1 MLKNQIRKSL
11 FEQGLALSNRAVQEN
26 NKKIQKRV
34 IDNFELSLMK
44 NILMYFPFRQEIE
57 VNLLSEEL
65 KKFSNEI
72 YMPKLLSNKKMV
84 FNRFVEDQNLTKN
97 NYGILESD
105 SEVYLEPIKFDVM
118 FIPFVGVDLNGFRLG
133 YGGGYFDRALS
144 NIDHH
149 KEKPLVIGLGYEYQL
164 LDADFGEPHDLRYNK
179 VVTENRIHIF
189 N

>member
-11 FEQGLALSNRAVQEN
+11 VEQGLALSNKAVQEN

-84 FNRFVEDQNLTKN
+84 FNRFVEGQNLTKN

-105 SEVYLEPIKFDVM
+105 CEVYLEPIKFDVM

-164 LDADFGEPHDLRYNK
+164 LDDDFGEPHDLRYNK

>member
-1 MLKNQIRKSL
+1 
-11 FEQGLALSNRAVQEN
+11 
-26 NKKIQKRV
+26 
-34 IDNFELSLMK
+34 
-44 NILMYFPFRQEIE
+44 MYFPFRQEIE

-72 YMPKLLSNKKMV
+72 YSAKLLSNKKMV
-84 FNRFVEDQNLTKN
+84 FNRFVEGQNLTKN

-105 SEVYLEPIKFDVM
+105 SGAYLEPIKFDVM

-149 KEKPLVIGLGYEYQL
+149 KEKAIG
-164 LDADFGEPHDLRYNK
+164 DWLRL
-179 VVTENRIHIF
+179 
-189 N
+189 

>member
-11 FEQGLALSNRAVQEN
+11 VEQGLALSNKAVQEN

-57 VNLLSEEL
+57 VSLIIKEL
-65 KKFSNEI
+65 KKFSNKI
-72 YMPKLLSNKKMV
+72 YMPKLLSNKKMK
-84 FNRFVEDQNLTKN
+84 FNRFIEGQNLTKN

-105 SEVYLEPIKFDVM
+105 SKDYLDPVKFEAM
-118 FIPFVGVDLNGFRLG
+118 FIPFVGVDLKGFRLG

-144 NIDHH
+144 DINDH
-149 KEKPLVIGLGYEYQL
+149 EERPLIIGLGYEYQL
-164 LDADFGEPHDLRYNK
+164 LDADFGETHDLRYDK
-179 VVTENRIHIF
+179 VITESRVHTYN
-189 N
+189 

>member
-11 FEQGLALSNRAVQEN
+11 VERGLTLSNKVIQEK
-26 NKKIQKRV
+26 NKKIQMRV
-34 IDNFELSLMK
+34 IDSFDISLMK
-44 NILMYFPFRQEIE
+44 NTLMYFPFRQEIE
-57 VNLLSEEL
+57 VNLISEEL

-84 FNRFVEDQNLTKN
+84 FNRFVEGQNLTKN

-144 NIDHH
+144 DINHH
-149 KEKPLVIGLGYEYQL
+149 KVRPLIIGLGYEYQL
-164 LDADFGEPHDLRYNK
+164 LDSNFAEPHDLRYDK
-179 VVTENRIHIF
+179 VITESRIHIY

>member
-1 MLKNQIRKSL
+1 
-11 FEQGLALSNRAVQEN
+11 
-26 NKKIQKRV
+26 
-34 IDNFELSLMK
+34 
-44 NILMYFPFRQEIE
+44 
-57 VNLLSEEL
+57 
-65 KKFSNEI
+65 
-72 YMPKLLSNKKMV
+72 MPKLLSNKKMV
-84 FNRFVEDQNLTKN
+84 FNRFVEGQNLTKN

>member
-26 NKKIQKRV
+26 NKEIQKRV

-57 VNLLSEEL
+57 VNLISEEL

-72 YMPKLLSNKKMV
+72 YMPKLLSNRKMV
-84 FNRFVEDQNLTKN
+84 FNKFVEGQNLTKN

-105 SEVYLEPIKFDVM
+105 SEVYLEPVKFDVM

-144 NIDHH
+144 DINHH
-149 KEKPLVIGLGYEYQL
+149 KVRPLIIGLGYEYQL
-164 LDADFGEPHDLRYNK
+164 LDSNFAEPHDLRYDK
-179 VVTENRIHIF
+179 VITESRIHIY

>member
-11 FEQGLALSNRAVQEN
+11 VERGLTLSNKVIQEK
-26 NKKIQKRV
+26 NKKIQRRV
-34 IDNFELSLMK
+34 IDSFDISLMK
-44 NILMYFPFRQEIE
+44 NTLMYFPFRQEIE
-57 VNLLSEEL
+57 VSLIIKEL
-65 KKFSNEI
+65 KKFSNKI

-84 FNRFVEDQNLTKN
+84 FNRFVEGQNLTKN

-105 SEVYLEPIKFDVM
+105 SEVYLEPVKFDVM

-144 NIDHH
+144 DINHH
-149 KEKPLVIGLGYEYQL
+149 KVRPLIIGLGYEYQL
-164 LDADFGEPHDLRYNK
+164 LDSNFAEPHDLRYDK
-179 VVTENRIHIF
+179 VITESRIHIY